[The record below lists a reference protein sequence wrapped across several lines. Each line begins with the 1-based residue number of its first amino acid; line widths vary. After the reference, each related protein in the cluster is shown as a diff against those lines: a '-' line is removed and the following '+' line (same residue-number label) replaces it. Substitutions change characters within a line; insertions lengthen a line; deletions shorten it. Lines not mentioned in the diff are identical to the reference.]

1 MPAGVKPLWL
11 AAALGILLP
20 FSDAPAL
27 PKAGSSAAEV
37 RDEMGVPTT
46 IRAAAGKK
54 QVWEYAGKPSPYETY
69 FLVFSKG
76 RLTAIRQVI
85 TDSTFAQIKPGM
97 SEPRI
102 RALLGTPR
110 RITNVNDD
118 ADEDIGDIW
127 EYRGRDTRGTYKFH
141 IEFDLHG
148 RTVVAVKVADIAAR
162 NGGDLP

>member
-1 MPAGVKPLWL
+1 MK
-11 AAALGILLP
+11 
-20 FSDAPAL
+20 
-27 PKAGSSAAEV
+27 
-37 RDEMGVPTT
+37 MGVPTT
-46 IRAAAGKK
+46 IRTAAGKK

-97 SEPRI
+97 SESRI
-102 RALLGTPR
+102 RALLGTPW

-127 EYRGRDTRGTYKFH
+127 EYRGRDTRGTYKFR

-148 RTVVAVKVADIAAR
+148 RTVVAVKVADIAVR